1 MQNNA
6 SAGAHASVALSRRT
20 GDITLDKGQR
30 SGGDRQRH
38 LGRRACAM
46 ATSKRWVSEGD
57 LTPEMPARKRQRREA
72 GLPGRALVAL
82 VTTDG
87 AAMMLDVSPQGR
99 FAARF
104 SESHLLGETDV
115 DSKADDHADYREVV
129 LPVDRASLVPVY
141 AYVTIDGADFG
152 SCGALDTNALISSS
166 LCPCVDRLDAIQA
179 AADAIGVPAAAA
191 RLRRWV
197 DLAAPDPTSY
207 AITTYPDAH
216 GIAVRCRFA
225 PRDSGALIAEMGPEA
240 TERLCAAV
248 ARHRLGTEASPLV
261 QHVMLARLDEP
272 LRARIVGAGAGDAD
286 ATDADGTFAA
296 CRHLFRKQM
305 PFLLATSDLP
315 DVDGAY
321 ARCRRVL
328 QACRNEPG
336 AGALA
341 DSLDD
346 LGRLAHDM
354 PERVRVDNPYH
365 IMAALAA
372 PFPCPDTAD
381 PHLGAKA
388 LAAAVDANTNL
399 LGLLADAARLALGTP
414 HAIGALVDAHM
425 GALCLGPRQRI
436 EVDQAI
442 RAYYDHHDHGDD
454 DHDSDGD
461 GDAHSCSQFP
471 TIN

>member
-6 SAGAHASVALSRRT
+6 PMGAHARVALSRRT
-20 GDITLDKGQR
+20 GDITLEKGQQ

-38 LGRRACAM
+38 LGRRARVM
-46 ATSKRWVSEGD
+46 ASSKRWVSEGD
-57 LTPEMPARKRQRREA
+57 LTQEMPARKRRRR
-72 GLPGRALVAL
+72 GMDPPGRALVAL

-141 AYVTIDGADFG
+141 AYVTVDGADFG

-166 LCPCVDRLDAIQA
+166 LCPCVDRLDAIQT

-191 RLRRWV
+191 CLRRWV
-197 DLAAPDPTSY
+197 DLAAPDPASY

-225 PRDSGALIAEMGPEA
+225 PRDSEALIAEMGPEA
-240 TERLCAAV
+240 AGRLCAAV

-261 QHVMLARLDEP
+261 RHVTLARLDEP
-272 LRARIVGAGAGDAD
+272 LRARIGAGTAYAD

-354 PERVRVDNPYH
+354 PEQVRADNPYH

-381 PHLGAKA
+381 PRLGAKA

-414 HAIGALVDAHM
+414 HATGALVNAHV
-425 GALCLGPRQRI
+425 GGLYLGPRQWI

-461 GDAHSCSQFP
+461 GYAHSCSQFP